1 VLVVSL
7 GGVAAADQWPQWRG
21 PNLDGTSPTTGSLPV
36 RWSETENVVWRTKL
50 PSWSAATPIIW
61 DDTIFVTSAQEGF
74 QSPRNTGVVERL
86 VSGIKSA
93 LYGSDQVLLLALDR
107 KTGAERWRAVV
118 GDGNHVEMKQNM
130 ASPSPVTDG
139 RHVWVMTG
147 QGTLTGL
154 TFAGKQVWQRDIP
167 KEYGAF
173 GLNFGYGSSPLLH
186 EGRLYLQVLH
196 GMKTDDPSYLL
207 AVDGLSGKTLWI
219 VQRPTD
225 SLHETPDSYSTPM
238 LAKVDG
244 KTQLIV
250 SGGGYVTGH
259 DLTTGREMWR
269 GGGLDPDR
277 ASNSRTIASTL
288 VVGDI
293 ALVPSR
299 RRPFIAFGLDGK
311 GQVPQRLWS
320 TEYGPDVP
328 TPTSDGER
336 LYIVDDRGI
345 ALCLRVADGS
355 VVWDRSRLEP
365 KELTVEPGGS
375 IRWEGDPMKA
385 QIDLRAVYETQANPS
400 VLLDNP
406 INRSIPVNVEI
417 NLTGELEQ
425 PEPDFTF
432 KFPNVSSTIKSELEY
447 RLETKESRENQALY
461 LLATGSFASEISL
474 GQQAYG
480 TIADRV
486 NSLFNSLIAS
496 DNGKV
501 QFGFNYEAGE
511 QTPQYQTDD
520 RLGLTLS
527 TKISDRVLFNGKVG
541 VPIGGVNETV
551 IAGDAE
557 IAILLNEDGT
567 LTAKFF
573 NRENNIRNFGEEI
586 GYTQGAGISYNVEF
600 DTFKEF
606 LNIIFSGKNKKK
618 KAAESVDAN
627 NKTTKEENFPD
638 YINLKSKNEKKEQ

>member
-1 VLVVSL
+1 
-7 GGVAAADQWPQWRG
+7 
-21 PNLDGTSPTTGSLPV
+21 
-36 RWSETENVVWRTKL
+36 
-50 PSWSAATPIIW
+50 
-61 DDTIFVTSAQEGF
+61 
-74 QSPRNTGVVERL
+74 
-86 VSGIKSA
+86 
-93 LYGSDQVLLLALDR
+93 
-107 KTGAERWRAVV
+107 
-118 GDGNHVEMKQNM
+118 
-130 ASPSPVTDG
+130 
-139 RHVWVMTG
+139 
-147 QGTLTGL
+147 
-154 TFAGKQVWQRDIP
+154 
-167 KEYGAF
+167 
-173 GLNFGYGSSPLLH
+173 
-186 EGRLYLQVLH
+186 
-196 GMKTDDPSYLL
+196 
-207 AVDGLSGKTLWI
+207 
-219 VQRPTD
+219 
-225 SLHETPDSYSTPM
+225 
-238 LAKVDG
+238 
-244 KTQLIV
+244 
-250 SGGGYVTGH
+250 
-259 DLTTGREMWR
+259 
-269 GGGLDPDR
+269 
-277 ASNSRTIASTL
+277 
-288 VVGDI
+288 
-293 ALVPSR
+293 
-299 RRPFIAFGLDGK
+299 
-311 GQVPQRLWS
+311 
-320 TEYGPDVP
+320 
-328 TPTSDGER
+328 
-336 LYIVDDRGI
+336 
-345 ALCLRVADGS
+345 
-355 VVWDRSRLEP
+355 
-365 KELTVEPGGS
+365 
-375 IRWEGDPMKA
+375 
-385 QIDLRAVYETQANPS
+385 
-400 VLLDNP
+400 
-406 INRSIPVNVEI
+406 
-417 NLTGELEQ
+417 
-425 PEPDFTF
+425 
-432 KFPNVSSTIKSELEY
+432 VSSTIKSELEY